1 MRIAIVGASG
11 AVGLEI
17 VKILQERKFII
28 SELSLFGSQRSAG
41 KSILYKNK
49 PITIKQLRS
58 SSLKNFDIVFFSAGS
73 NISKKYAPIAA
84 ANNCFVIDNSSA
96 FRMDKKVALVVPEI
110 NASHITKYK

>member
-1 MRIAIVGASG
+1 MRVAIVGASG

-49 PITIKQLRS
+49 QLDEITMFIN
-58 SSLKNFDIVFFSAGS
+58 KNLI
-73 NISKKYAPIAA
+73 NTHIICKKYYGFY
-84 ANNCFVIDNSSA
+84 NYLY
-96 FRMDKKVALVVPEI
+96 KK
-110 NASHITKYK
+110 